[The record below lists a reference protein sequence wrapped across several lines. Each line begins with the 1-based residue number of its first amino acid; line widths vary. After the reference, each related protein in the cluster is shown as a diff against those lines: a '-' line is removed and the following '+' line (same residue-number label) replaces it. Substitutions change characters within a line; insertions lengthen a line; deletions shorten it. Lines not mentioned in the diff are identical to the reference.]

1 MVITRAVRHRV
12 LEWARFVVV
21 VVVVVVVVFSI
32 PGVDSRLYADLL
44 ARRQYAINV
53 I

>member
-21 VVVVVVVVFSI
+21 VVVVVVFSI
-32 PGVDSRLYADLL
+32 SGVDSRLYADLL

-53 I
+53 IW

>member
-21 VVVVVVVVFSI
+21 VVAVVFSI
-32 PGVDSRLYADLL
+32 SGVDSRLYANLL

-53 I
+53 IW

>member
-21 VVVVVVVVFSI
+21 VVVVVVFSI
-32 PGVDSRLYADLL
+32 SGVDSRLYADLL
-44 ARRQYAINV
+44 PRRQYAINV
-53 I
+53 IW

>member
-21 VVVVVVVVFSI
+21 VVVVVVFSI
-32 PGVDSRLYADLL
+32 SGVDSRLYADLL
-44 ARRQYAINV
+44 PRRQYIINV
-53 I
+53 IW